1 MAQLKLIFTGPVGAG
16 KTTAMRSISDV
27 PLIET
32 DVSMSDTTL
41 STNASTK
48 VAMDYGVINSQDGEK
63 IHLYGTPGQEP
74 IDYMSDLLDEGEIGL
89 VLLLDNSRDDPFR
102 DMWFFLEAFKKV
114 ITDSNIAIGI
124 THMDI
129 NNKTTI
135 AVYNAQL
142 LALDLNPPIFAVDPR
157 NTNEV
162 SLLVQALL
170 HSLDSGLAES
180 SWRHKF

>member
-1 MAQLKLIFTGPVGAG
+1 MAQLNLIFTGPIGAG
-16 KTTAMRSISDV
+16 KTTAIRSISDI
-27 PLIET
+27 PPIET
-32 DVSMSDTTL
+32 DVAMGDTTQ
-41 STNASTK
+41 STK
-48 VAMDYGVINSQDGEK
+48 VTTLAMDYGVINSQDGEK

-74 IDYMSDLLDEGEIGL
+74 IDYMSELLAESEIGL

-102 DMWFFLEAFKKV
+102 DMWFFLEGFKKV
-114 ITDSNIAIGI
+114 ITDSNVAIGI

-157 NTNEV
+157 KTHEV

-170 HSLDSGLAES
+170 HSLDSGLTES

>member
-16 KTTAMRSISDV
+16 KTTAIRSISDV
-27 PLIET
+27 PPIEIDIST
-32 DVSMSDTTL
+32 SDI
-41 STNASTK
+41 SQSTK
-48 VAMDYGVINSQDGEK
+48 AATAVAMDYGVISSQDGDK
-63 IHLYGTPGQEP
+63 IQLYGTPGQEP
-74 IDYMSDLLDEGEIGL
+74 IDYLSDILAEGEIGL

-114 ITDSNIAIGI
+114 ITDSNVAIGI

-142 LALDLNPPIFAVDPR
+142 LALDLNPPIFAIDPR
-157 NTNEV
+157 ITNEV